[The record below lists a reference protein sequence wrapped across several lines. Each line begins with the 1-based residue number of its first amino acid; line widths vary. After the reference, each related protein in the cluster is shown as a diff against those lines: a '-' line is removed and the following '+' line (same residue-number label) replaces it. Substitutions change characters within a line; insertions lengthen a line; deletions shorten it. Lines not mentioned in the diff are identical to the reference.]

1 MKMITVNKLTGLE
14 KAERLLG
21 YIHKWINGWLELSEE
36 VLKEINH
43 LMESEAII
51 YEEIFNLLKR
61 FDCTDAEASHY
72 ASLRID
78 EARDMQADWD
88 LKVMLAKLWEEK

>member
-1 MKMITVNKLTGLE
+1 
-14 KAERLLG
+14 
-21 YIHKWINGWLELSEE
+21 
-36 VLKEINH
+36 
-43 LMESEAII
+43 MESEAII

-61 FDCTDAEASHY
+61 FDFTDAEASHY